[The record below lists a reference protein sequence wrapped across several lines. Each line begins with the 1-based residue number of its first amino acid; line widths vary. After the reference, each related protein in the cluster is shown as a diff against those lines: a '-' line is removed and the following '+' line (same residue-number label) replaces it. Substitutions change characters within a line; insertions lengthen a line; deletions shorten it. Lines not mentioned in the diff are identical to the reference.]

1 MQKCRLQKVEEVT
14 LKNSLT
20 SGKNDGVY
28 KIRRKRTGP
37 YSEIYTAA
45 HRVKMT
51 HLRGILNLNNGD

>member
-28 KIRRKRTGP
+28 QIRRKRTGP
-37 YSEIYTAA
+37 YSEIYTA
-45 HRVKMT
+45 RTDLK
-51 HLRGILNLNNGD
+51 